1 MRKKACIM
9 CGSILESETELARA
23 ICLRCKPASTEKEKP
38 LPVSEAPVSTPP
50 EGNAARPPRKILL
63 IDDEPLLLKLLKN
76 RIEAAGYEVITAGDG
91 EEGYGKIKV
100 LRPEL
105 ILTDLMMP
113 NLTGY
118 DLLKR
123 LQKETDG
130 TQHIPV
136 LVMTAKGGMKDFFET
151 WEIHGFIRKPIDP
164 EELIAKIDALIDTA
178 GKIKRNGA

>member
-1 MRKKACIM
+1 MKKKSCIM
-9 CGSILESETELARA
+9 CGSILESETELAQV
-23 ICLRCKPASTEKEKP
+23 ICLRCKPAAAEKEKP
-38 LPVSEAPVSTPP
+38 LPVSETPVSAPSA
-50 EGNAARPPRKILL
+50 GKAASPPRKILL

-76 RIEAAGYEVITAGDG
+76 RIEAAGYEVLTAGDG
-91 EEGYGKIKV
+91 EEGYARIKA
-100 LRPEL
+100 LCPDL

-113 NLTGY
+113 GLTGY

-123 LQKETDG
+123 LQKEKDG

-136 LVMTAKGGMKDFFET
+136 LVMTAKGGMKDFFES

-178 GKIKRNGA
+178 AKLKRNGA